1 MEYRGTLSCA
11 CEWAQQGKL
20 EDWVHAYLLSDGR
33 NKPFSDGLKMAERIY
48 LGPIT
53 LPLDLLHRC
62 AGPVHEGL
70 PYQIHPEVWERNVRK
85 LMDAASNGADIP
97 PLIAHYVIPEGKQ
110 DGEFELNDGNHR
122 WEAYARLGIEEAAVI
137 VWFTEKE
144 EHAQFMARFGAYT
157 QTSF

>member
-122 WEAYARLGIEEAAVI
+122 HEACIRAGISVFPTIIWITEEADRDDFIAKYG
-137 VWFTEKE
+137 E
-144 EHAQFMARFGAYT
+144 YLL
-157 QTSF
+157 